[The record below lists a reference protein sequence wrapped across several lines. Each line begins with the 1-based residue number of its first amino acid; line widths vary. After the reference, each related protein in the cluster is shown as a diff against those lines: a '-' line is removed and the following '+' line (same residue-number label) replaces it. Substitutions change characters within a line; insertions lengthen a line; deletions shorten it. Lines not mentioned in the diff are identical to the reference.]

1 MTPVSICVGASSHLV
16 RIVETMP
23 TFTREEII
31 HLGDLARIALTDEEI
46 TRMQSELNV
55 IAESINSVQEV
66 ATDDVVPTANP
77 VPLEAYLRPD
87 VPVKPLDQS
96 EVLAAAPATE
106 DGMFVAR
113 VGTGV
118 GKWRELVDANK
129 LTYPVYDYAGLVD
142 EPSNGGG
149 LPHMYVV
156 NHRGKVVYS
165 GRNHDECVAAVQAAI
180 QAVGAMPTLCG
191 GVSLQAFKSMEKQLV
206 LGKPIKSQVKALQ
219 NAVKKGES
227 KSATAVQQ
235 KQAEEAKEIL
245 AAIDES
251 KTDIK
256 DEIEEKKS
264 TNPEE
269 ALKLVKAYIA
279 TFPAEGAAY
288 KAELPELS
296 AKAAE
301 WKKAQKAAK

>member
-1 MTPVSICVGASSHLV
+1 MKRITVAVVAISVLATAALGAQQW
-16 RIVETMP
+16 RN
-23 TFTREEII
+23 
-31 HLGDLARIALTDEEI
+31 LTDENYYSGPKI
-46 TRMQSELNV
+46 TADDLAGKVVLVDEWGINCPPCRALLPHMQKLWN
-55 IAESINSVQEV
+55 
-66 ATDDVVPTANP
+66 ANKGKP
-77 VPLEAYLRPD
+77 FVLIGSHRQGRAPEK
-87 VPVKPLDQS
+87 VK
-96 EVLAAAPATE
+96 
-106 DGMFVAR
+106 
-113 VGTGV
+113 
-118 GKWRELVDANK
+118 ELVDANK

-165 GRNHDECVAAVQAAI
+165 GRSHDECVAAVQAAI

-206 LGKPIKSQVKALQ
+206 LGKPIKNQVKALQ
-219 NAVKKGES
+219 TAVKKGEA

-269 ALKLVKAYIA
+269 ALKLVKAYIT

-288 KAELPELS
+288 KPELPELS

>member
-1 MTPVSICVGASSHLV
+1 MKRITVAVVAISVLATAAFGAQQW
-16 RIVETMP
+16 RN
-23 TFTREEII
+23 
-31 HLGDLARIALTDEEI
+31 LTDENYYSGPKI
-46 TRMQSELNV
+46 TADDLAGKVVLVDEWGINCPPCRALLPHMQKLWN
-55 IAESINSVQEV
+55 
-66 ATDDVVPTANP
+66 ANKGKP
-77 VPLEAYLRPD
+77 FVLIGSHRQGRAPEK
-87 VPVKPLDQS
+87 VK
-96 EVLAAAPATE
+96 
-106 DGMFVAR
+106 
-113 VGTGV
+113 
-118 GKWRELVDANK
+118 ELVDANK

-165 GRNHDECVAAVQAAI
+165 GRSHDECVAAVQAAI

-191 GVSLQAFKSMEKQLV
+191 GVSLKAFKSMEKQLV
-206 LGKPIKSQVKALQ
+206 LGKPIKNQVKALQ
-219 NAVKKGES
+219 AAVKKGES

-269 ALKLVKAYIA
+269 ALKLVKAYIT

-288 KAELPELS
+288 KPELPELS

>member
-1 MTPVSICVGASSHLV
+1 MKRITVAVVAISVLATAALGAQQW
-16 RIVETMP
+16 RN
-23 TFTREEII
+23 
-31 HLGDLARIALTDEEI
+31 LTDENYYSGPKI
-46 TRMQSELNV
+46 TADDLAGKVVLVDEWGINCPPCRALLPHMQKLWN
-55 IAESINSVQEV
+55 
-66 ATDDVVPTANP
+66 ANKGKP
-77 VPLEAYLRPD
+77 FVLIGSHRQGRAPEK
-87 VPVKPLDQS
+87 VK
-96 EVLAAAPATE
+96 
-106 DGMFVAR
+106 
-113 VGTGV
+113 
-118 GKWRELVDANK
+118 ELVDANK

-165 GRNHDECVAAVQAAI
+165 GRSHDECVAAVQAAI

-206 LGKPIKSQVKALQ
+206 LGKPIKNQVKALQ
-219 NAVKKGES
+219 TAVKKGES

-269 ALKLVKAYIA
+269 ALKLVKAYIT

-288 KAELPELS
+288 KPELPELS

-301 WKKAQKAAK
+301 WKKAQ

>member
-1 MTPVSICVGASSHLV
+1 MKRITVAVVAISVLATAALGAQQWK
-16 RIVETMP
+16 
-23 TFTREEII
+23 
-31 HLGDLARIALTDEEI
+31 GLTDENYYSGPKI
-46 TRMQSELNV
+46 TADDLAGKVVLVDEWGINCPPCRALLPHMQKLWN
-55 IAESINSVQEV
+55 
-66 ATDDVVPTANP
+66 ANKGKP
-77 VPLEAYLRPD
+77 FVLIGSHRQGRAPEK
-87 VPVKPLDQS
+87 VK
-96 EVLAAAPATE
+96 
-106 DGMFVAR
+106 
-113 VGTGV
+113 
-118 GKWRELVDANK
+118 ELVDANK

-165 GRNHDECVAAVQAAI
+165 GRSHDECVAAVQAAI

-206 LGKPIKSQVKALQ
+206 LGKPIKNQVKALQ
-219 NAVKKGES
+219 AAVKKGGS

-269 ALKLVKAYIA
+269 ALKLVKAYIT

-288 KAELPELS
+288 KPELPELS

-301 WKKAQKAAK
+301 WKKTQKCSKQ

>member
-1 MTPVSICVGASSHLV
+1 MKRITVAVAAMSVLATAALGAQQWK
-16 RIVETMP
+16 
-23 TFTREEII
+23 
-31 HLGDLARIALTDEEI
+31 GLTDENYYSGPKI
-46 TRMQSELNV
+46 TADDLAGKVVLVDEWGINCPPCRALLPHMQKLWN
-55 IAESINSVQEV
+55 
-66 ATDDVVPTANP
+66 ANKGKP
-77 VPLEAYLRPD
+77 FVLIGSHRQGRAPEK
-87 VPVKPLDQS
+87 VK
-96 EVLAAAPATE
+96 
-106 DGMFVAR
+106 
-113 VGTGV
+113 
-118 GKWRELVDANK
+118 ELVDANK

-165 GRNHDECVAAVQAAI
+165 GRSHDECVAAVQAAI

-206 LGKPIKSQVKALQ
+206 LGKPIKNQVKALQ
-219 NAVKKGES
+219 TAVKKGES

-269 ALKLVKAYIA
+269 ALKLVKAYIT

-288 KAELPELS
+288 KPELPELS

-301 WKKAQKAAK
+301 WKKAQKGSKQ

>member
-1 MTPVSICVGASSHLV
+1 MKRITVAVAAMSVLATAAFGAQQWK
-16 RIVETMP
+16 
-23 TFTREEII
+23 
-31 HLGDLARIALTDEEI
+31 GLTDENYYSGPKI
-46 TRMQSELNV
+46 TADDLAGKVVLVDEWGINCPPCRALLPHMQKLWN
-55 IAESINSVQEV
+55 
-66 ATDDVVPTANP
+66 ANKGKP
-77 VPLEAYLRPD
+77 FVLIGSHRQGRAPEK
-87 VPVKPLDQS
+87 VK
-96 EVLAAAPATE
+96 
-106 DGMFVAR
+106 
-113 VGTGV
+113 
-118 GKWRELVDANK
+118 ELVDANK

-165 GRNHDECVAAVQAAI
+165 GRSHDECVAAVQAAI

-206 LGKPIKSQVKALQ
+206 LGKPIKNQVKALQ
-219 NAVKKGES
+219 TAVKKGES

-269 ALKLVKAYIA
+269 ALKLVKAYIT

-288 KAELPELS
+288 KPELPELS

-301 WKKAQKAAK
+301 WKKAQKGSKQ

>member
-1 MTPVSICVGASSHLV
+1 MKRITVAVAAISVLATAALGAQQW
-16 RIVETMP
+16 RN
-23 TFTREEII
+23 
-31 HLGDLARIALTDEEI
+31 LTDENYYSGPKI
-46 TRMQSELNV
+46 TADDLAGKVVLVDEWGINCPPCRALLPHMQKLWN
-55 IAESINSVQEV
+55 
-66 ATDDVVPTANP
+66 ANKGKP
-77 VPLEAYLRPD
+77 FVLIGSHRQGRAPEK
-87 VPVKPLDQS
+87 VK
-96 EVLAAAPATE
+96 
-106 DGMFVAR
+106 
-113 VGTGV
+113 
-118 GKWRELVDANK
+118 ELVDANK

-165 GRNHDECVAAVQAAI
+165 GRSHDECVAAVQAAI

-206 LGKPIKSQVKALQ
+206 LGKPIKNQVKALQ
-219 NAVKKGES
+219 TAVKKGEA

-269 ALKLVKAYIA
+269 ALKLVKAYIT

-288 KAELPELS
+288 KPELPELS

>member
-1 MTPVSICVGASSHLV
+1 MKRITVAVATMAVLATAALGAQQWK
-16 RIVETMP
+16 
-23 TFTREEII
+23 
-31 HLGDLARIALTDEEI
+31 GLTDENYYSGPKI
-46 TRMQSELNV
+46 TADDLAGKVVLVDEWGINCPPCRALLPHMQKLWN
-55 IAESINSVQEV
+55 
-66 ATDDVVPTANP
+66 ANKGKP
-77 VPLEAYLRPD
+77 FVLIGSHRQGRAPEK
-87 VPVKPLDQS
+87 VK
-96 EVLAAAPATE
+96 
-106 DGMFVAR
+106 
-113 VGTGV
+113 
-118 GKWRELVDANK
+118 ELVDANK

-165 GRNHDECVAAVQAAI
+165 GRSHDECVAAVQAAI

-206 LGKPIKSQVKALQ
+206 LGKPIKNQVKALQ
-219 NAVKKGES
+219 TAVKKGES

-269 ALKLVKAYIA
+269 ALKLVKAYIT

-288 KAELPELS
+288 KPELPELS

>member
-1 MTPVSICVGASSHLV
+1 MKRITVAVAAMSVLATAALGAQQW
-16 RIVETMP
+16 RN
-23 TFTREEII
+23 
-31 HLGDLARIALTDEEI
+31 LTDENYYSGPKI
-46 TRMQSELNV
+46 TADDLAGKVVLVDEWGINCPPCRALLPHMQKLWNANKGKPFVLIGSHR
-55 IAESINSVQEV
+55 QGREV
-66 ATDDVVPTANP
+66 AK
-77 VPLEAYLRPD
+77 
-87 VPVKPLDQS
+87 VK
-96 EVLAAAPATE
+96 
-106 DGMFVAR
+106 
-113 VGTGV
+113 
-118 GKWRELVDANK
+118 ELVDANK

-206 LGKPIKSQVKALQ
+206 LGKPIKNQVKALQ

-269 ALKLVKAYIA
+269 ALKLVKAYIT

-288 KAELPELS
+288 KPELPELS

>member
-1 MTPVSICVGASSHLV
+1 MKRITVAVATMAVLATAAFGAQQWK
-16 RIVETMP
+16 
-23 TFTREEII
+23 
-31 HLGDLARIALTDEEI
+31 GLTDENYYSGPKI
-46 TRMQSELNV
+46 TADDLAGKVVLVDEWGINCPPCRALLPHMQKLWN
-55 IAESINSVQEV
+55 
-66 ATDDVVPTANP
+66 ANKGKP
-77 VPLEAYLRPD
+77 FVLIGSHRQGRAPEK
-87 VPVKPLDQS
+87 VK
-96 EVLAAAPATE
+96 
-106 DGMFVAR
+106 
-113 VGTGV
+113 
-118 GKWRELVDANK
+118 ELVDANK

-165 GRNHDECVAAVQAAI
+165 GRSHDECVAAVQAAI

-206 LGKPIKSQVKALQ
+206 LGKPIKNQVKALQ
-219 NAVKKGES
+219 TAVKKGES

-269 ALKLVKAYIA
+269 ALKLVKAYIT

-288 KAELPELS
+288 KPELPELS

-301 WKKAQKAAK
+301 WKKAQKGSKQ

>member
-1 MTPVSICVGASSHLV
+1 MKRITVAVAAMSVLATTALGAQQW
-16 RIVETMP
+16 RN
-23 TFTREEII
+23 
-31 HLGDLARIALTDEEI
+31 LTDENYYSGPKI
-46 TRMQSELNV
+46 TADDLAGKVVLVDEWGINCPPCRALLPHMQKLWN
-55 IAESINSVQEV
+55 
-66 ATDDVVPTANP
+66 ANKGKP
-77 VPLEAYLRPD
+77 FVLIGSHRQGRAPEK
-87 VPVKPLDQS
+87 VK
-96 EVLAAAPATE
+96 
-106 DGMFVAR
+106 
-113 VGTGV
+113 
-118 GKWRELVDANK
+118 ELVDANK

-165 GRNHDECVAAVQAAI
+165 GRSHDECVAAVQAAI

-206 LGKPIKSQVKALQ
+206 LGKPIKNQVKALQ
-219 NAVKKGES
+219 TAVKKGEA

-269 ALKLVKAYIA
+269 ALKLVKAYIT

-288 KAELPELS
+288 KPELPELS

-301 WKKAQKAAK
+301 WKKAQ

>member
-1 MTPVSICVGASSHLV
+1 MKRITVAVATMAVLATAAFGAQQW
-16 RIVETMP
+16 RN
-23 TFTREEII
+23 
-31 HLGDLARIALTDEEI
+31 LTDENYYSGPKI
-46 TRMQSELNV
+46 TADDLAGKVVLVDEWGINCPPCRALLPHMQKLWN
-55 IAESINSVQEV
+55 
-66 ATDDVVPTANP
+66 ANKGKP
-77 VPLEAYLRPD
+77 FVLIGSHRQGRAPEK
-87 VPVKPLDQS
+87 VK
-96 EVLAAAPATE
+96 
-106 DGMFVAR
+106 
-113 VGTGV
+113 
-118 GKWRELVDANK
+118 ELVDANK

-165 GRNHDECVAAVQAAI
+165 GRSHDECVAAVQAAI

-269 ALKLVKAYIA
+269 ALKLVKAYIT

-288 KAELPELS
+288 KPELPELS

-301 WKKAQKAAK
+301 WKKSQKGSKQ

>member
-1 MTPVSICVGASSHLV
+1 MSVLATAAFGAQQW
-16 RIVETMP
+16 RN
-23 TFTREEII
+23 
-31 HLGDLARIALTDEEI
+31 LTDENYYSGPKI
-46 TRMQSELNV
+46 TADDLAGKVVLVDEWGINCPPCRALLPHMQKLWN
-55 IAESINSVQEV
+55 
-66 ATDDVVPTANP
+66 ANKGKP
-77 VPLEAYLRPD
+77 FVLIGSHRQGRAPEK
-87 VPVKPLDQS
+87 VK
-96 EVLAAAPATE
+96 
-106 DGMFVAR
+106 
-113 VGTGV
+113 
-118 GKWRELVDANK
+118 ELVDANK

-165 GRNHDECVAAVQAAI
+165 GRSHDECVAAVQAAI

-191 GVSLQAFKSMEKQLV
+191 GVSLKAFKSMEKQLV
-206 LGKPIKSQVKALQ
+206 LGKPIKNQVKALQ
-219 NAVKKGES
+219 AAVKKGES

-269 ALKLVKAYIA
+269 ALKLVKAYIT

-288 KAELPELS
+288 KPELPELS

-301 WKKAQKAAK
+301 WKKAQKGSKQ

>member
-1 MTPVSICVGASSHLV
+1 MKRITVAVAAISVLATAAFGAQQW
-16 RIVETMP
+16 RN
-23 TFTREEII
+23 
-31 HLGDLARIALTDEEI
+31 LTDENYYSGPKI
-46 TRMQSELNV
+46 TADDLAGKVVLVDEWGINCPPCRALLPHMQKLWNANKGKPFVLIGSHR
-55 IAESINSVQEV
+55 QGREV
-66 ATDDVVPTANP
+66 AK
-77 VPLEAYLRPD
+77 
-87 VPVKPLDQS
+87 VK
-96 EVLAAAPATE
+96 
-106 DGMFVAR
+106 
-113 VGTGV
+113 
-118 GKWRELVDANK
+118 ELVDANK

-165 GRNHDECVAAVQAAI
+165 GRSHDECVAAVQAAI

-206 LGKPIKSQVKALQ
+206 LGKPIKNQVKALQ

-245 AAIDES
+245 AAINES

-269 ALKLVKAYIA
+269 ALKLVKAYIT

-288 KAELPELS
+288 KPELPELS

>member
-1 MTPVSICVGASSHLV
+1 MKRITVAVAAISVLATAALGAQQW
-16 RIVETMP
+16 RN
-23 TFTREEII
+23 
-31 HLGDLARIALTDEEI
+31 LTDENYYSGPKI
-46 TRMQSELNV
+46 TADDLAGKVVLVDEWGINCPPCRALLPHMQKLWN
-55 IAESINSVQEV
+55 
-66 ATDDVVPTANP
+66 ANKGKP
-77 VPLEAYLRPD
+77 FMLIGSHRQGRAPEK
-87 VPVKPLDQS
+87 VK
-96 EVLAAAPATE
+96 
-106 DGMFVAR
+106 
-113 VGTGV
+113 
-118 GKWRELVDANK
+118 ELVDANK

-165 GRNHDECVAAVQAAI
+165 GRSHDECVAAVQAAI

-206 LGKPIKSQVKALQ
+206 LGKPIKNQVKALQ
-219 NAVKKGES
+219 AAVKKGES

-269 ALKLVKAYIA
+269 ALKLVKAYIT

-288 KAELPELS
+288 KPELPELS

-301 WKKAQKAAK
+301 WKKAQKSAK

>member
-1 MTPVSICVGASSHLV
+1 MKRITVAVATMAVLATAALGAQQW
-16 RIVETMP
+16 RN
-23 TFTREEII
+23 
-31 HLGDLARIALTDEEI
+31 LTDENYYSGPKI
-46 TRMQSELNV
+46 TADDLAGKVVLVDEWGINCPPCRALLPHMQKLWN
-55 IAESINSVQEV
+55 
-66 ATDDVVPTANP
+66 ANKGKP
-77 VPLEAYLRPD
+77 FVLIGSHRQGRAPEK
-87 VPVKPLDQS
+87 VK
-96 EVLAAAPATE
+96 
-106 DGMFVAR
+106 
-113 VGTGV
+113 
-118 GKWRELVDANK
+118 ELVDANK

-165 GRNHDECVAAVQAAI
+165 GRSHDECVAAVQAAI

-206 LGKPIKSQVKALQ
+206 LGKPIKNQVKALQ
-219 NAVKKGES
+219 AAVKKGES

-269 ALKLVKAYIA
+269 ALKLVKAYIT

-288 KAELPELS
+288 KPELPELS

>member
-1 MTPVSICVGASSHLV
+1 MKRITVAVAAISVLATAALGAQQW
-16 RIVETMP
+16 RN
-23 TFTREEII
+23 
-31 HLGDLARIALTDEEI
+31 LTDENYYSGPKI
-46 TRMQSELNV
+46 TADDLAGKVVLVDEWGINCPPCRALLPHMQKLWNANKGKPFVLIGSHR
-55 IAESINSVQEV
+55 QGREV
-66 ATDDVVPTANP
+66 AK
-77 VPLEAYLRPD
+77 
-87 VPVKPLDQS
+87 VK
-96 EVLAAAPATE
+96 
-106 DGMFVAR
+106 
-113 VGTGV
+113 
-118 GKWRELVDANK
+118 ELVDANK

-165 GRNHDECVAAVQAAI
+165 GRSHDECVAAVQAAI

-206 LGKPIKSQVKALQ
+206 LGKPIKNQVKALQ
-219 NAVKKGES
+219 NAVKKGAS

-269 ALKLVKAYIA
+269 ALKLVKAYIT

-288 KAELPELS
+288 KPELPELS

>member
-1 MTPVSICVGASSHLV
+1 MKRITVAVATMAVLATAALGAQQW
-16 RIVETMP
+16 RN
-23 TFTREEII
+23 
-31 HLGDLARIALTDEEI
+31 LTDENYYSGPKI
-46 TRMQSELNV
+46 TADDLAGKVVLVDEWGINCPPCRALLPHMQKLWN
-55 IAESINSVQEV
+55 
-66 ATDDVVPTANP
+66 ANKGKP
-77 VPLEAYLRPD
+77 FVLIGSHRQGRAPEK
-87 VPVKPLDQS
+87 VK
-96 EVLAAAPATE
+96 
-106 DGMFVAR
+106 
-113 VGTGV
+113 
-118 GKWRELVDANK
+118 ELVDANK

-165 GRNHDECVAAVQAAI
+165 GRSHDECVAAVQAAI

-206 LGKPIKSQVKALQ
+206 LGKPIKNQVKALQ
-219 NAVKKGES
+219 TAVKKGES

-269 ALKLVKAYIA
+269 ALKLVKAYIT

-288 KAELPELS
+288 KPELPELS

-301 WKKAQKAAK
+301 WKKAQKGSKQ

>member
-1 MTPVSICVGASSHLV
+1 MKRIMVAVATMAVLATAAFGAQQW
-16 RIVETMP
+16 RN
-23 TFTREEII
+23 
-31 HLGDLARIALTDEEI
+31 LTDENYYSGPKI
-46 TRMQSELNV
+46 TADDLAGKVVLVDEWGINCPPCRALLPHMQKLWN
-55 IAESINSVQEV
+55 
-66 ATDDVVPTANP
+66 ANKGKP
-77 VPLEAYLRPD
+77 FVLIGSHRQGRAPEK
-87 VPVKPLDQS
+87 VK
-96 EVLAAAPATE
+96 
-106 DGMFVAR
+106 
-113 VGTGV
+113 
-118 GKWRELVDANK
+118 ELVDANK

-165 GRNHDECVAAVQAAI
+165 GRSHDECVAAVQAAI

-206 LGKPIKSQVKALQ
+206 LGKPIKNQVKALQ
-219 NAVKKGES
+219 TAVKKGEA

-269 ALKLVKAYIA
+269 ALKLVKAYIT

-288 KAELPELS
+288 KPELPELS

>member
-1 MTPVSICVGASSHLV
+1 MKRITVAVAAMSVLATAAFGAQQW
-16 RIVETMP
+16 RN
-23 TFTREEII
+23 
-31 HLGDLARIALTDEEI
+31 LTDENYYSGPKI
-46 TRMQSELNV
+46 TADDLAGKVVLVDEWGINCPPCRALLPHMQKLWN
-55 IAESINSVQEV
+55 
-66 ATDDVVPTANP
+66 ANKGKP
-77 VPLEAYLRPD
+77 FMLIGSHRQGRAPEK
-87 VPVKPLDQS
+87 VK
-96 EVLAAAPATE
+96 
-106 DGMFVAR
+106 
-113 VGTGV
+113 
-118 GKWRELVDANK
+118 ELVDANK

-165 GRNHDECVAAVQAAI
+165 GRSHDECVAAVQAAI

-206 LGKPIKSQVKALQ
+206 LGKPIKNQVKALQ
-219 NAVKKGES
+219 TAVKKGEA

-269 ALKLVKAYIA
+269 ALKLVKAYIT

-288 KAELPELS
+288 KPELPELS

>member
-1 MTPVSICVGASSHLV
+1 MKRITVAVAAMSVLATTALGAQQW
-16 RIVETMP
+16 RN
-23 TFTREEII
+23 
-31 HLGDLARIALTDEEI
+31 LTDENYYSGPKI
-46 TRMQSELNV
+46 TADDLAGKVVLVDEWGINCPPCRALLPHMQKLWN
-55 IAESINSVQEV
+55 
-66 ATDDVVPTANP
+66 ANKGKP
-77 VPLEAYLRPD
+77 FVLIGSHRQGRAPEK
-87 VPVKPLDQS
+87 VK
-96 EVLAAAPATE
+96 
-106 DGMFVAR
+106 
-113 VGTGV
+113 
-118 GKWRELVDANK
+118 ELVDANK

-165 GRNHDECVAAVQAAI
+165 GRSHDECVAAVQAAI

-206 LGKPIKSQVKALQ
+206 LGKPIKNQVKALQ
-219 NAVKKGES
+219 TAVKKGES

-269 ALKLVKAYIA
+269 ALKLVKAYIT

-288 KAELPELS
+288 KPELPELS

-301 WKKAQKAAK
+301 WKKAQKGSKQ

>member
-1 MTPVSICVGASSHLV
+1 MKGITVAVATMAVLATAALGAQQC
-16 RIVETMP
+16 RN
-23 TFTREEII
+23 
-31 HLGDLARIALTDEEI
+31 LTDENYYSGPKI
-46 TRMQSELNV
+46 TADDLAGKVVLVDEWGINCPPCRALLPHMQKLWN
-55 IAESINSVQEV
+55 
-66 ATDDVVPTANP
+66 ANKGKP
-77 VPLEAYLRPD
+77 FVLIGSHRQGRAPEK
-87 VPVKPLDQS
+87 VK
-96 EVLAAAPATE
+96 
-106 DGMFVAR
+106 
-113 VGTGV
+113 
-118 GKWRELVDANK
+118 ELVDANK

-165 GRNHDECVAAVQAAI
+165 GRSHDECVAAVQAAI

-206 LGKPIKSQVKALQ
+206 LGKPIKNQVKALQ
-219 NAVKKGES
+219 AAVKKGES

-269 ALKLVKAYIA
+269 ALKLVKAYIT

-288 KAELPELS
+288 KPELPELS

>member
-1 MTPVSICVGASSHLV
+1 MSVLATAALGAQQW
-16 RIVETMP
+16 RN
-23 TFTREEII
+23 
-31 HLGDLARIALTDEEI
+31 LTDENYYSGPKI
-46 TRMQSELNV
+46 TADDLAGKVVLVDEWGINCPPCRALLPHMQKLWNANKAKPFVLIGSHR
-55 IAESINSVQEV
+55 QGREV
-66 ATDDVVPTANP
+66 AK
-77 VPLEAYLRPD
+77 
-87 VPVKPLDQS
+87 VK
-96 EVLAAAPATE
+96 
-106 DGMFVAR
+106 
-113 VGTGV
+113 
-118 GKWRELVDANK
+118 ELVDANK

-206 LGKPIKSQVKALQ
+206 LGKPIKNQVKALQ

-269 ALKLVKAYIA
+269 ALKLVKAYIT

-288 KAELPELS
+288 KPELPELS

>member
-1 MTPVSICVGASSHLV
+1 MKRITVAVAAMSVLATAAFGAQQW
-16 RIVETMP
+16 RN
-23 TFTREEII
+23 
-31 HLGDLARIALTDEEI
+31 LTDENYYSGPKI
-46 TRMQSELNV
+46 TADDLAGKVVLVDEWGINCPPCRALLPHMQKLWN
-55 IAESINSVQEV
+55 
-66 ATDDVVPTANP
+66 ANKGKP
-77 VPLEAYLRPD
+77 FVLIGSHRQGRAPEK
-87 VPVKPLDQS
+87 VK
-96 EVLAAAPATE
+96 
-106 DGMFVAR
+106 
-113 VGTGV
+113 
-118 GKWRELVDANK
+118 ELVDANK

-165 GRNHDECVAAVQAAI
+165 GRSHDECVAAVQAAI

-206 LGKPIKSQVKALQ
+206 LGKPIKNQVKALQ
-219 NAVKKGES
+219 AAVKKGGS

-269 ALKLVKAYIA
+269 ALKLVKAYIT

-288 KAELPELS
+288 KPELPELS

>member
-1 MTPVSICVGASSHLV
+1 MKRITVAVAAMSVLATAAFGAQQW
-16 RIVETMP
+16 RN
-23 TFTREEII
+23 
-31 HLGDLARIALTDEEI
+31 LTDENYYSGPKI
-46 TRMQSELNV
+46 TADDLAGKVVLVDEWGINCPPCRALLPHMQKLWNANKGKPFVLIGSHR
-55 IAESINSVQEV
+55 QGREV
-66 ATDDVVPTANP
+66 AK
-77 VPLEAYLRPD
+77 
-87 VPVKPLDQS
+87 VK
-96 EVLAAAPATE
+96 
-106 DGMFVAR
+106 
-113 VGTGV
+113 
-118 GKWRELVDANK
+118 ELVDANK

-165 GRNHDECVAAVQAAI
+165 GRSHDECVAAVQAAI

-206 LGKPIKSQVKALQ
+206 LGKPIKNQVKALQ

-269 ALKLVKAYIA
+269 ALKLVKAYIT

-288 KAELPELS
+288 KPELPELS

>member
-1 MTPVSICVGASSHLV
+1 MKRITVAVVAISVLATAALGAQQW
-16 RIVETMP
+16 RN
-23 TFTREEII
+23 
-31 HLGDLARIALTDEEI
+31 LTDENYYSGPKI
-46 TRMQSELNV
+46 TADDLAGKVVLVDEWGINCPPCRALLPHMQKLWN
-55 IAESINSVQEV
+55 
-66 ATDDVVPTANP
+66 ANKGKP
-77 VPLEAYLRPD
+77 FVLIGSHRQGRAPEK
-87 VPVKPLDQS
+87 VK
-96 EVLAAAPATE
+96 
-106 DGMFVAR
+106 
-113 VGTGV
+113 
-118 GKWRELVDANK
+118 ELVDANK

-165 GRNHDECVAAVQAAI
+165 GRSHDECVAAVQAAI

-206 LGKPIKSQVKALQ
+206 LGKPIKNQVKALQ
-219 NAVKKGES
+219 AAVKKGES

-269 ALKLVKAYIA
+269 ALKLVKAYIT

-288 KAELPELS
+288 KPELPELS

-301 WKKAQKAAK
+301 WKKAQKGSKQ

>member
-1 MTPVSICVGASSHLV
+1 MSVLATAAFGAQQW
-16 RIVETMP
+16 RN
-23 TFTREEII
+23 
-31 HLGDLARIALTDEEI
+31 LTDENYYSGPKI
-46 TRMQSELNV
+46 TADDLAGKVVLVDEWGINCPPCRALLPHMQKLWN
-55 IAESINSVQEV
+55 
-66 ATDDVVPTANP
+66 ANKGKP
-77 VPLEAYLRPD
+77 FVLIGSHRQGRAPEK
-87 VPVKPLDQS
+87 VK
-96 EVLAAAPATE
+96 
-106 DGMFVAR
+106 
-113 VGTGV
+113 
-118 GKWRELVDANK
+118 ELVDANK

-165 GRNHDECVAAVQAAI
+165 GRSHDECVAAVQAAI

-206 LGKPIKSQVKALQ
+206 LGKPIKNQVKALQ
-219 NAVKKGES
+219 TAVKKGES

-269 ALKLVKAYIA
+269 ALKLVKAYIT

-288 KAELPELS
+288 KPELPELS

-301 WKKAQKAAK
+301 WKKTQKGSKQ

>member
-1 MTPVSICVGASSHLV
+1 MKRITVAVAAMSVLATAAFGAQQW
-16 RIVETMP
+16 RN
-23 TFTREEII
+23 
-31 HLGDLARIALTDEEI
+31 LTDENYYSGPKI
-46 TRMQSELNV
+46 TADDLAGKVVLVDEWGINCPPCRALLPHMQKLWNANNGKPFMLIGSHR
-55 IAESINSVQEV
+55 QGREV
-66 ATDDVVPTANP
+66 AK
-77 VPLEAYLRPD
+77 
-87 VPVKPLDQS
+87 VK
-96 EVLAAAPATE
+96 
-106 DGMFVAR
+106 
-113 VGTGV
+113 
-118 GKWRELVDANK
+118 ELVDANK

-165 GRNHDECVAAVQAAI
+165 GRNHDECVAAVHAAI

-206 LGKPIKSQVKALQ
+206 LGKPIKNQVKALQ

-269 ALKLVKAYIA
+269 ALKLVKAYIT

-288 KAELPELS
+288 KPELPELS

>member
-1 MTPVSICVGASSHLV
+1 MKRITVAVAAMSVLATAAFGAQQW
-16 RIVETMP
+16 RN
-23 TFTREEII
+23 
-31 HLGDLARIALTDEEI
+31 LTDENYYSGPKI
-46 TRMQSELNV
+46 TADDLAGKVVLVDEWGINCPPCRALLPHMQKLWN
-55 IAESINSVQEV
+55 
-66 ATDDVVPTANP
+66 ANKGKP
-77 VPLEAYLRPD
+77 FVLIGSHRQGRAPEK
-87 VPVKPLDQS
+87 VK
-96 EVLAAAPATE
+96 
-106 DGMFVAR
+106 
-113 VGTGV
+113 
-118 GKWRELVDANK
+118 ELVDANK

-165 GRNHDECVAAVQAAI
+165 GRSHDECVAAVQAAI

-206 LGKPIKSQVKALQ
+206 LGKPIKNQVKALQ
-219 NAVKKGES
+219 AAVKKGES

-288 KAELPELS
+288 KPELPELS

-301 WKKAQKAAK
+301 WKKTQKCSKQ

>member
-1 MTPVSICVGASSHLV
+1 MKRITVAVATMAVLATAALGAQQWK
-16 RIVETMP
+16 
-23 TFTREEII
+23 
-31 HLGDLARIALTDEEI
+31 GLTDENYYSGPKI
-46 TRMQSELNV
+46 TADDLAGKVVLVDEWGINCPPCRALLPHMQKLWN
-55 IAESINSVQEV
+55 
-66 ATDDVVPTANP
+66 ANKGKP
-77 VPLEAYLRPD
+77 FVLIGSHRQGRAPEK
-87 VPVKPLDQS
+87 VK
-96 EVLAAAPATE
+96 
-106 DGMFVAR
+106 
-113 VGTGV
+113 
-118 GKWRELVDANK
+118 ELVDANK

-165 GRNHDECVAAVQAAI
+165 GRSHDECVAAVQAAI

-206 LGKPIKSQVKALQ
+206 LGKPIKSQVKTLEA
-219 NAVKKGES
+219 AVKKGNG
-227 KSATAVQQ
+227 KNPTAVQQ
-235 KQAEEAKEIL
+235 KQAEEAQSIL
-245 AAIDES
+245 DAINTA
-251 KTDIK
+251 KTDLK
-256 DEIEEKKS
+256 EEIEAKKA

-269 ALKLVKAYIA
+269 ALKLVKAYIT

-288 KAELPELS
+288 KPELPELS

>member
-1 MTPVSICVGASSHLV
+1 MKRITVAVVAISVLATAALGAQQW
-16 RIVETMP
+16 RN
-23 TFTREEII
+23 
-31 HLGDLARIALTDEEI
+31 LTDENYYSGPKI
-46 TRMQSELNV
+46 TADDLAGKVVLVDEWGINCPPCRALLPHMQKLWN
-55 IAESINSVQEV
+55 
-66 ATDDVVPTANP
+66 ANKGKP
-77 VPLEAYLRPD
+77 FVLIGSHRQGRAPEK
-87 VPVKPLDQS
+87 VK
-96 EVLAAAPATE
+96 
-106 DGMFVAR
+106 
-113 VGTGV
+113 
-118 GKWRELVDANK
+118 ELVDANK

-165 GRNHDECVAAVQAAI
+165 GRSHDECVAAVQAAI

-206 LGKPIKSQVKALQ
+206 LGKPIKNQVKALQ
-219 NAVKKGES
+219 TAVKKGES

-269 ALKLVKAYIA
+269 ALKLVKAYIT

-288 KAELPELS
+288 KPELPELS

-301 WKKAQKAAK
+301 WKKAQKGSK